1 MVGGFVDGG
10 SKFRVADLAAEDG
23 GAKGEGGG
31 SQGNDEHKPSATA
44 DPVGSP
50 AEKEE
55 AGDAPQPGDIEER
68 SGFFRGLFM
77 QFHGDIPPVIQRRLD
92 ATGVKAVVSAFPGLH
107 DQGGGGAGQ
116 DA

>member
-55 AGDAPQPGDIEER
+55 AGDAPPPGDIEER
-68 SGFFRGLFM
+68 GGFFGHLLL
-77 QFHGDIPPVIQRRLD
+77 HLYGD
-92 ATGVKAVVSAFPGLH
+92 VVRESFQAIFTPFSGY
-107 DQGGGGAGQ
+107 
-116 DA
+116 